1 MKKFLAF
8 ISTVSMGLLAALPA
22 FAEETAAAASGSK
35 GNGIFALAFAMGI
48 ASGLGAL
55 AQSNAAKAALEGIA
69 RNPQA
74 TSKVQ
79 TAMII
84 SLAMMESL
92 VIFAFLF
99 TIVFKGAI

>member
-1 MKKFLAF
+1 MKKILAF
-8 ISTVSMGLLAALPA
+8 LSTVTLGLIAALPA
-22 FAEETAAAASGSK
+22 FAQEAAAGSSGGSGLFALGMTMAAASG
-35 GNGIFALAFAMGI
+35 
-48 ASGLGAL
+48 LGTL

-74 TSKVQ
+74 TSNVQ

-92 VIFAFLF
+92 VIFAFVF
-99 TIVFKGAI
+99 TLVFMSKV

>member
-1 MKKFLAF
+1 MKKLIAF
-8 ISTVSMGLLAALPA
+8 ISTLTMGLMAALPV
-22 FAEETAAAASGSK
+22 FAEETAAAAAKG
-35 GNGIFALAFAMGI
+35 GNGIFALAITMAV

-55 AQSNAAKAALEGIA
+55 SQSNAAKAALEGIA

-99 TIVFKGAI
+99 TILFKGNI